1 MTSPL
6 CRLCLGKAERP
17 HYTAL
22 FSERSLAND
31 LHGRLSKLCEVPVS
45 QGDGYSNR
53 VCRRCM
59 DKFLSLERELVKFR
73 ELVHNSYSMLTRKR
87 TKETSGVDSVSP
99 STEKS
104 RPPAKHSR
112 ARCLFPS
119 EGGKFKNQPNH
130 PKKY

>member
-6 CRLCLGKAERP
+6 CRLCLDKAEPQRP

-22 FSERSLAND
+22 FSERSQAND
-31 LHGRLSKLCEVPVS
+31 LHGRLSKLCGVPVR

-59 DKFLSLERELVKFR
+59 DKFLSLERHEIELIEFR
-73 ELVHNSYSMLTRKR
+73 KLVHNSYSMLSRKR
-87 TKETSGVDSVSP
+87 AKETNGVDGVSP
-99 STEKS
+99 NTEKS
-104 RPPAKHSR
+104 RPPAKRSR

-119 EGGKFKNQPNH
+119 ESGKFKQI
-130 PKKY
+130 

>member
-59 DKFLSLERELVKFR
+59 ERDLVKFR
-73 ELVHNSYSMLTRKR
+73 EL
-87 TKETSGVDSVSP
+87 
-99 STEKS
+99 
-104 RPPAKHSR
+104 AI
-112 ARCLFPS
+112 AC
-119 EGGKFKNQPNH
+119 
-130 PKKY
+130 